1 MPLTLLADS
10 TDSKRT
16 ERRTILAVE
25 AAKNLF
31 SSVVVD
37 FNSEIPHE

>member
-25 AAKNLF
+25 AEKNLF
-31 SSVVVD
+31 ASVKID
-37 FNSEIPHE
+37 FYSKIPHE